1 MTKSEVFLV
10 WGEQEKLLR
19 TKMIHENGTFA
30 NRKRLDERL
39 FPNLDEVT
47 RKRPAEDAERG
58 RSLAFAIV
66 CERHAQQLFCAAY
79 RITRN
84 REDAQDAVQD
94 TFLRAFVHL
103 KDFDGRSSLTT
114 WLTRIT
120 INSALMILRKKRT
133 AREIAIDGTHD
144 FAIDGAAYQIADD
157 APNPEA
163 RYLRSEEHTILRTA
177 IGSLGPSLQVVV
189 QIQLL
194 DHSARETAEATG
206 ISLTAAKGRLF
217 HARRA
222 LRRLVLRKLGRLG
235 DGRAG
240 RSFRVNQL
248 QGR

>member
-1 MTKSEVFLV
+1 MQFSADGSAQRNATS
-10 WGEQEKLLR
+10 R
-19 TKMIHENGTFA
+19 DSA
-30 NRKRLDERL
+30 NRLNDGGLVQAAK
-39 FPNLDEVT
+39 NGHST
-47 RKRPAEDAERG
+47 
-58 RSLAFAIV
+58 AFATV
-66 CERHAQQLFCAAY
+66 CERYAQQLFRAAY
-79 RITRN
+79 RITRS

-103 KDFDGRSSLTT
+103 KDFDGRSSLAT

-133 AREIAIDGTHD
+133 AREVAIDSTHD
-144 FAIDGAAYQIADD
+144 FAIDGGVYQIADD
-157 APNPEA
+157 AANPEE

-194 DHSARETAEATG
+194 DHSACETAEATG

-222 LRRLVLRKLGRLG
+222 LRRLVLHKLGRLR

-240 RSFRVNQL
+240 RSVAVNGL

>member
-1 MTKSEVFLV
+1 
-10 WGEQEKLLR
+10 
-19 TKMIHENGTFA
+19 MIHENGALA
-30 NRKRLDERL
+30 NRKRLDEKF
-39 FPNLDEVT
+39 FPNLDAVTTKEPAEEAERAPSQAFATACERYAQRLFRVAYRVT
-47 RKRPAEDAERG
+47 R
-58 RSLAFAIV
+58 S
-66 CERHAQQLFCAAY
+66 
-79 RITRN
+79 

-103 KDFDGRSSLTT
+103 KDFDGRSSLAT

-144 FAIDGAAYQIADD
+144 FAIDGAVYQIADH
-157 APNPEA
+157 AANPEE

-206 ISLTAAKGRLF
+206 MSLTAAKGRLF

-222 LRRLVLRKLGRLG
+222 LRRLVLCRLGRPG
-235 DGRAG
+235 DGRTG
-240 RSFRVNQL
+240 YPLSVNRM